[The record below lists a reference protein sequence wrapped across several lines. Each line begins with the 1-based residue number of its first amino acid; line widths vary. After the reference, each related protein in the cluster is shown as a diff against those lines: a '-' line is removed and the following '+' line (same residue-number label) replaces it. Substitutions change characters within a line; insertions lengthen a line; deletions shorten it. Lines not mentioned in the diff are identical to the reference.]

1 MKGLFFL
8 LLFCC
13 FFFTELL
20 YVEYNVG
27 LYGQIF
33 LLHRRA
39 KFLLASLL
47 DIDAS
52 ALKSPTELSGT

>member
-1 MKGLFFL
+1 M
-8 LLFCC
+8 
-13 FFFTELL
+13 
-20 YVEYNVG
+20 EYNVG